1 MAKKKVVGE
10 DGKTYT
16 VKVKKPFYKRVWF
29 WILIIIVVAG
39 IGGALGGGGSDDDK
53 SADKSSDTKTSQS
66 ESSKASSSSKKDD
79 GKITR
84 AQFDAIKIGDLMSSG
99 QGGSTLDDL
108 TKQFGKPSDTSSS
121 EDNGVKTDIDTWTN
135 VVGGWGANVI
145 VTFTD
150 GNAVAKNLTGF
161 KLSRKQKISLADFN
175 AFANGLKYT
184 DFTAKWGQPDYY
196 DETLI
201 DGTTTIIAGYTSGV
215 KGDFGANFNVTFE
228 NGALTAKTQSSMK

>member
-1 MAKKKVVGE
+1 MANKKVVGE

-29 WILIIIVVAG
+29 WILIIIMVAG
-39 IGGALGGGGSDDDK
+39 IGGALGGGGSDDN
-53 SADKSSDTKTSQS
+53 KSSYTKTSQP
-66 ESSKASSSSKKDD
+66 ESSKASSSSKNDD

-84 AQFDAIKIGDLMSSG
+84 AQFDAIKIGDLMNGG
-99 QGGSTLDDL
+99 QNGSTLDDL
-108 TKQFGKPSDTSSS
+108 KKQFGEPSDTSSS
-121 EDNGVKTDIDTWTN
+121 EDSGIKTDIDTWTN

-145 VTFTD
+145 VTFTN

-161 KLSRKQKISLADFN
+161 KLTRKQKITLADYS
-175 AFANGLKYT
+175 AFANGIKYT